1 MCLGIP
7 AQLVAGETGHPDLVM
22 AEVGG
27 VPRTVNVGLL
37 DERPGPGDW
46 ILVHMGFALNVMTP
60 EEAADALD
68 ALGAEREAENREAE
82 ALQATMDAAA
92 RPRRKPSP
100 HGGCHDRGG
109 TGPGR
114 RALFVRYA
122 YPPNALGYCGPETRR
137 LPRLRRGRRGRPG
150 AGPAGPGVLRGV
162 AVPGADL
169 GRLRHRTRWTSGWWR
184 PTGSATNCSTG
195 FWSASSATRWPSGS
209 AAAGQQVPVPGR
221 GSAGRR
227 GAAP

>member
-68 ALGAEREAENREAE
+68 ALGAEREAEDREAAE
-82 ALQATMDAAA
+82 
-92 RPRRKPSP
+92 
-100 HGGCHDRGG
+100 
-109 TGPGR
+109 
-114 RALFVRYA
+114 
-122 YPPNALGYCGPETRR
+122 
-137 LPRLRRGRRGRPG
+137 
-150 AGPAGPGVLRGV
+150 
-162 AVPGADL
+162 
-169 GRLRHRTRWTSGWWR
+169 
-184 PTGSATNCSTG
+184 
-195 FWSASSATRWPSGS
+195 
-209 AAAGQQVPVPGR
+209 
-221 GSAGRR
+221 RR
-227 GAAP
+227 GAAGRTRLAARRRRCTPPWTPRSRKLSRGGCHERARAGLRAGRPAAVRQVRLSAERAGLLRPRDSPPSASTRWPAWSTRAWSSWPRRSPGRGRTWS